1 VRIIA
6 DENIPFVKD
15 AFAAFGDV
23 QVTPGRAI
31 TAAEVKTADIL
42 LVRSVTRVD
51 EEMLTGSRV
60 RFVGSATIG
69 TDHIDG
75 EALRQRGIAFAHA
88 PGSNA
93 ESVVGYVLAA
103 ILRHVVM
110 TGIQLSAVTVGVVGA
125 GRIGSSLA
133 KRLASLGTRVLVND
147 PPRANAEGGTG
158 FVDLQTLL
166 RQSDVVT
173 LHVPLI
179 RMGSYATVGLIGPD
193 QLSLINLGALL
204 INTSRGK
211 VVDTAALVEAT
222 GTGRVSAVVDV
233 WAEEPDIPRAL
244 SEAVDLM
251 TPHIAGYSWDGKVR
265 GTQMLHEALASHFG
279 IVPEWVPPEVVI
291 PARHLALPAPA
302 LPVEATLQ
310 HLVARM
316 YDIEADDQRLREAAT
331 GDRPSRIEAFHGLR
345 KEYPAR
351 YDFHNYRIDRQSL
364 PGHLATMAAKGLGVT
379 LV

>member
-6 DENIPFVKD
+6 DENIPFVED

-23 QVTPGRAI
+23 QMAPGRAI
-31 TAAEVKTADIL
+31 TAAAVKTADVL

-51 EEMLTGSRV
+51 GEMLTGSRV

-69 TDHIDG
+69 KDHIDG
-75 EALRQRGIAFAHA
+75 EALRQRGIAFSHA

-103 ILRHVVM
+103 ILRHVV
-110 TGIQLSAVTVGVVGA
+110 TNGLQLSAITVGVVGA

-133 KRLASLGTRVLVND
+133 KRLDVLGTRVLVND
-147 PPRANAEGGTG
+147 PPRADAEGGTG

-179 RMGSYATVGLIGPD
+179 RTGSYATAGLIGPG
-193 QLSLINLGALL
+193 QLPLMNSGSLL

-222 GTGRVSAVVDV
+222 GGGVSAVVDV

-244 SEAVDLM
+244 CEAVDLM

-265 GTQMLHEALASHFG
+265 GTQMLHEALASHLG
-279 IVPEWVPPEVVI
+279 VEPEWLPPEAVI
-291 PARHLALPAPA
+291 PARQLAVPASA
-302 LPVEATLQ
+302 LPVEAMLQ
-310 HLVARM
+310 HFVTRM
-316 YDIEADDQRLREAAT
+316 YDIEADDRRLREAAT
-331 GDRPSRIEAFHGLR
+331 GDSSSRIEAFHGLR
-345 KEYPAR
+345 KDYPAR

-364 PGHLATMAAKGLGVT
+364 PGRLETMAGKGLGVT